1 MVILKINKCNI
12 WYRKF
17 IDFGLRLVVILRYLV
32 MGDSYYILM
41 YGFRV
46 VYNIICGIVRE
57 VCEVIVF
64 VYLEDVFLIFMEFE
78 QWKVIVEQFE
88 VKWQFFYI
96 LGVID
101 GKYVFIRCLKNG
113 GLLYYN
119 YKGYYFIVLM
129 VLVDVDYKF

>member
-1 MVILKINKCNI
+1 
-12 WYRKF
+12 
-17 IDFGLRLVVILRYLV
+17 

-64 VYLEDVFLIFMEFE
+64 FYLEDVFLIFMEFE

-96 LGVID
+96 LGVFD
-101 GKYVFIRCLKNG
+101 GKYVLIRCLKNG